1 MTMGGLR
8 RKVKMGKSN
17 KDEDDCTVY
26 ATSATYGAPT
36 GQMDGGGGGGAGESG
51 GGFSNFELK
60 RRNLVADMT
69 ARCPKTILVIPKNGS
84 ITPSIVFL
92 GITPSCG
99 PRLTR
104 RKERSRGGGR

>member
-36 GQMDGGGGGGAGESG
+36 GQMDGGGGAGESG

-84 ITPSIVFL
+84 ITPSNVFL
-92 GITPSCG
+92 GITLSCG
-99 PRLTR
+99 PRATLR
-104 RKERSRGGGR
+104 RERSRGGGR

>member
-1 MTMGGLR
+1 MGGLR

-36 GQMDGGGGGGAGESG
+36 GQMDGGGGGAGESG

-84 ITPSIVFL
+84 ITPSNVFL
-92 GITPSCG
+92 QV
-99 PRLTR
+99 
-104 RKERSRGGGR
+104 SRFHADQG

>member
-1 MTMGGLR
+1 MGGLR

-26 ATSATYGAPT
+26 ATSASYGAPA
-36 GQMDGGGGGGAGESG
+36 GQMDGGGAGAGESG

-69 ARCPKTILVIPKNGS
+69 ARCAKTILVILKNGS
-84 ITPSIVFL
+84 TTPSNVFL
-92 GITPSCG
+92 GITLSCVPRATRRRERSCG
-99 PRLTR
+99 
-104 RKERSRGGGR
+104 GGL

>member
-36 GQMDGGGGGGAGESG
+36 GQMDGGSGGGGAGESG

-69 ARCPKTILVIPKNGS
+69 ARCLNCPKTWL
-84 ITPSIVFL
+84 F
-92 GITPSCG
+92 
-99 PRLTR
+99 
-104 RKERSRGGGR
+104 RKVAP

>member
-1 MTMGGLR
+1 MGGLR

-36 GQMDGGGGGGAGESG
+36 GQMDGGGVGAGESG

-69 ARCPKTILVIPKNGS
+69 ARCPKTTVSWLFRKMAPKHLR
-84 ITPSIVFL
+84 TCF
-92 GITPSCG
+92 
-99 PRLTR
+99 
-104 RKERSRGGGR
+104 

>member
-36 GQMDGGGGGGAGESG
+36 GQMDGGGGAGESG

-69 ARCPKTILVIPKNGS
+69 ARCAKTILVIPKSGS
-84 ITPSIVFL
+84 IIPSNVFL
-92 GITPSCG
+92 QV
-99 PRLTR
+99 
-104 RKERSRGGGR
+104 SRFHEDQGQP